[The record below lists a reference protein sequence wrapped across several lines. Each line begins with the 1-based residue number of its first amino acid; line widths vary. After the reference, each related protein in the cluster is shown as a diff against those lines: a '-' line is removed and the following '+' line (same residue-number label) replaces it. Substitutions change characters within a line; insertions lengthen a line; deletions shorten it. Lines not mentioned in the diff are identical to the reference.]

1 MLGTGELHQSL
12 PSLTGKKKQHLEPIP
27 HLKIQQFSEEENEVY
42 I

>member
-12 PSLTGKKKQHLEPIP
+12 PSLTGKKKQHLEPLP
-27 HLKIQQFSEEENEVY
+27 YLKTEQFSDEENEVY